1 MNSYLD
7 LVKEYAEKHKRK
19 NRMSLFVILLAVAL
33 VATIF
38 GMADME
44 LQTQQISMKKQ
55 YGSWHIGIKDM
66 AKEQEQIVALR
77 PQIAVSGYLESVG
90 SRSGYTLFG
99 KAANILGVDEA
110 LAKELGIRLEA
121 GTWPDKGNE
130 ALITGTMARTFGIE
144 PGDSITLE
152 RPDGDDMQLLITAVA
167 GDTASI
173 LKADQAGILMSAET
187 LRRLFSPEEYSSA
200 YYIKFRPFT
209 NIQAEKLKI
218 AESLGITPDS
228 IGENAYLLAAMG
240 QSDDPFF
247 VGIYG
252 TAAVLFLFV
261 LTAAVLMITSSF
273 QTSVTDRI
281 RFFGMLRCLGATRKQ
296 VKRFV
301 IKEGMRYCRKA
312 IPAGLAVGVLVIWM
326 LCGFLRVMNPEY
338 FSDIPLFGISIPAL
352 AAGAAVGLAACLL
365 ASLSPAKKASSVS
378 PLTAV
383 SGNARLPGQMKNMR
397 FFRAGKVDRN
407 LGIYHALEN
416 RKNLLLMTVS
426 FALSILMFMSFS
438 GIVDFMHHAVRPLRP
453 WSPDL
458 SLVSADN
465 TCSIENKIY
474 EELEKNPEIN
484 KVYGRMFAFDV
495 PFSGEQSETQEMSY
509 LVSYEEHQF
518 GWAEDF
524 LQEGSI
530 EEVRGTPG
538 KVLAVAGE
546 GRDWHTGER
555 LELELNGELR
565 QVQIAGVLGSS
576 PFDSENGESIFICSE
591 DSFRQLTGENAF
603 TILDIQL
610 KRGASEEM
618 VTQLREQAAGLGLTF
633 SDARQSKAESQAVM
647 ISFSVFVYGF
657 LAVILMI
664 AVLHIINSINMSV
677 TSRMNQCGVMR
688 AIGMEGGQLLRM
700 VRAEAVVYAALGSI
714 LGIAMGIPA
723 HHFVFK
729 MMVTSHWGT
738 AWQVPFLQLA
748 VVVGVTVAATLLAVR
763 GPARKIRDMDI
774 VDTIHAL

>member
-173 LKADQAGILMSAET
+173 LKADQAGILMSVET

-252 TAAVLFLFV
+252 TAAVLSF
-261 LTAAVLMITSSF
+261 SS
-273 QTSVTDRI
+273 SL
-281 RFFGMLRCLGATRKQ
+281 LRC
-296 VKRFV
+296 
-301 IKEGMRYCRKA
+301 
-312 IPAGLAVGVLVIWM
+312 
-326 LCGFLRVMNPEY
+326 
-338 FSDIPLFGISIPAL
+338 
-352 AAGAAVGLAACLL
+352 
-365 ASLSPAKKASSVS
+365 
-378 PLTAV
+378 
-383 SGNARLPGQMKNMR
+383 
-397 FFRAGKVDRN
+397 
-407 LGIYHALEN
+407 
-416 RKNLLLMTVS
+416 
-426 FALSILMFMSFS
+426 
-438 GIVDFMHHAVRPLRP
+438 
-453 WSPDL
+453 
-458 SLVSADN
+458 
-465 TCSIENKIY
+465 
-474 EELEKNPEIN
+474 
-484 KVYGRMFAFDV
+484 
-495 PFSGEQSETQEMSY
+495 
-509 LVSYEEHQF
+509 
-518 GWAEDF
+518 
-524 LQEGSI
+524 
-530 EEVRGTPG
+530 
-538 KVLAVAGE
+538 
-546 GRDWHTGER
+546 
-555 LELELNGELR
+555 
-565 QVQIAGVLGSS
+565 
-576 PFDSENGESIFICSE
+576 
-591 DSFRQLTGENAF
+591 
-603 TILDIQL
+603 
-610 KRGASEEM
+610 
-618 VTQLREQAAGLGLTF
+618 
-633 SDARQSKAESQAVM
+633 
-647 ISFSVFVYGF
+647 
-657 LAVILMI
+657 
-664 AVLHIINSINMSV
+664 
-677 TSRMNQCGVMR
+677 
-688 AIGMEGGQLLRM
+688 
-700 VRAEAVVYAALGSI
+700 
-714 LGIAMGIPA
+714 
-723 HHFVFK
+723 
-729 MMVTSHWGT
+729 
-738 AWQVPFLQLA
+738 
-748 VVVGVTVAATLLAVR
+748 
-763 GPARKIRDMDI
+763 
-774 VDTIHAL
+774 

>member
-1 MNSYLD
+1 
-7 LVKEYAEKHKRK
+7 
-19 NRMSLFVILLAVAL
+19 
-33 VATIF
+33 
-38 GMADME
+38 
-44 LQTQQISMKKQ
+44 
-55 YGSWHIGIKDM
+55 
-66 AKEQEQIVALR
+66 
-77 PQIAVSGYLESVG
+77 
-90 SRSGYTLFG
+90 
-99 KAANILGVDEA
+99 
-110 LAKELGIRLEA
+110 
-121 GTWPDKGNE
+121 
-130 ALITGTMARTFGIE
+130 MARTFGIE

-173 LKADQAGILMSAET
+173 LKADQAGILMSVET

-301 IKEGMRYCRKA
+301 IKEGMCYCRKA

-326 LCGFLRVMNPEY
+326 LYGFLRVMNPEY
-338 FSDIPLFGISIPAL
+338 FADIPLFGISIPAL

-426 FALSILMFMSFS
+426 FALSILMFMS
-438 GIVDFMHHAVRPLRP
+438 
-453 WSPDL
+453 L
-458 SLVSADN
+458 SL
-465 TCSIENKIY
+465 I
-474 EELEKNPEIN
+474 
-484 KVYGRMFAFDV
+484 
-495 PFSGEQSETQEMSY
+495 
-509 LVSYEEHQF
+509 
-518 GWAEDF
+518 
-524 LQEGSI
+524 
-530 EEVRGTPG
+530 
-538 KVLAVAGE
+538 
-546 GRDWHTGER
+546 
-555 LELELNGELR
+555 
-565 QVQIAGVLGSS
+565 
-576 PFDSENGESIFICSE
+576 
-591 DSFRQLTGENAF
+591 
-603 TILDIQL
+603 
-610 KRGASEEM
+610 
-618 VTQLREQAAGLGLTF
+618 
-633 SDARQSKAESQAVM
+633 
-647 ISFSVFVYGF
+647 
-657 LAVILMI
+657 
-664 AVLHIINSINMSV
+664 HI
-677 TSRMNQCGVMR
+677 
-688 AIGMEGGQLLRM
+688 
-700 VRAEAVVYAALGSI
+700 
-714 LGIAMGIPA
+714 
-723 HHFVFK
+723 
-729 MMVTSHWGT
+729 
-738 AWQVPFLQLA
+738 
-748 VVVGVTVAATLLAVR
+748 
-763 GPARKIRDMDI
+763 
-774 VDTIHAL
+774 

>member
-152 RPDGDDMQLLITAVA
+152 RPDGDDMQLLNTAVA

-173 LKADQAGILMSAET
+173 LKADQAGILMSVET

-296 VKRFV
+296 VTFCHKGRNVLLPEGNSGGACRGRAGDLDAVRF
-301 IKEGMRYCRKA
+301 
-312 IPAGLAVGVLVIWM
+312 PAGDESGIFFRYPAVWHQH
-326 LCGFLRVMNPEY
+326 P
-338 FSDIPLFGISIPAL
+338 
-352 AAGAAVGLAACLL
+352 GLGGGGC
-365 ASLSPAKKASSVS
+365 SWPGRLS
-378 PLTAV
+378 
-383 SGNARLPGQMKNMR
+383 ARLP
-397 FFRAGKVDRN
+397 FPGKK
-407 LGIYHALEN
+407 GI
-416 RKNLLLMTVS
+416 
-426 FALSILMFMSFS
+426 
-438 GIVDFMHHAVRPLRP
+438 LRIP
-453 WSPDL
+453 
-458 SLVSADN
+458 A
-465 TCSIENKIY
+465 Y
-474 EELEKNPEIN
+474 
-484 KVYGRMFAFDV
+484 
-495 PFSGEQSETQEMSY
+495 SGERQCPAARTDEKYAFFQ
-509 LVSYEEHQF
+509 
-518 GWAEDF
+518 
-524 LQEGSI
+524 
-530 EEVRGTPG
+530 
-538 KVLAVAGE
+538 
-546 GRDWHTGER
+546 GR
-555 LELELNGELR
+555 
-565 QVQIAGVLGSS
+565 
-576 PFDSENGESIFICSE
+576 
-591 DSFRQLTGENAF
+591 
-603 TILDIQL
+603 
-610 KRGASEEM
+610 
-618 VTQLREQAAGLGLTF
+618 
-633 SDARQSKAESQAVM
+633 
-647 ISFSVFVYGF
+647 
-657 LAVILMI
+657 
-664 AVLHIINSINMSV
+664 
-677 TSRMNQCGVMR
+677 
-688 AIGMEGGQLLRM
+688 
-700 VRAEAVVYAALGSI
+700 
-714 LGIAMGIPA
+714 
-723 HHFVFK
+723 
-729 MMVTSHWGT
+729 
-738 AWQVPFLQLA
+738 
-748 VVVGVTVAATLLAVR
+748 
-763 GPARKIRDMDI
+763 
-774 VDTIHAL
+774 